1 MTIPA
6 SQLVDITPRV
16 IGGGLSGLAFVGTF
30 LSKNAS
36 LPTATA
42 VPFYSQKAVGEYFG
56 TNSNEYA
63 LAGNYFLADSNS
75 ARKPNVLWFYRY
87 VDSAVSAFIRG
98 TKIESLDSLTG
109 IEDGSFGIKI
119 DATTIALTGLDFSA
133 QTSFS
138 GIASVIQT
146 AIRTAM
152 GSGDAS
158 TCTWDSN
165 FKAFVITSGLNGL
178 DSKITFATAGSTGTD
193 ISGALGL
200 DNGTISQGSG
210 ATTLTDTMAGCVNSN
225 SNFWSFMP
233 VWEETSSEALE
244 LAGWCNSQGVRFMYA
259 MVDTSNAG
267 LTANNQA
274 CLAYQVAEYYGV
286 CSLYNTKALGAMAM
300 GIGGAIDPAQLNGR
314 KTWAYKQQ
322 NGLAYTVNDETSAP
336 VLLANGYNFYG
347 NYATASNQYKLFQ
360 NGQISGNAKW
370 LDTYYGQVFIKDGL
384 QNAWINALMMNN
396 TVPYNQAGYGVL
408 RAAAMDTINTAV
420 NAGFIRE
427 GVKLSESQKA
437 TVYQEAGLDISGA
450 LETQGW
456 YLQILDP
463 TTQVRAERGTPVVNF
478 WYMDGG
484 SVQRIQGTSTVLL

>member
-56 TNSNEYA
+56 TSSNEYA

-87 VDSAVSAFIRG
+87 VDTATAAFLRG
-98 TKIESLDSLTG
+98 ITPASLNELT
-109 IEDGSFGIKI
+109 EVTSGSFGIKI
-119 DATTIALTGLDFSA
+119 NGTSVSVTGLDLSSQVSYSGVASA
-133 QTSFS
+133 
-138 GIASVIQT
+138 IQT
-146 AIRTAM
+146 KLA
-152 GSGDAS
+152 SGLAGT

-165 FKAFVITSGLNGL
+165 FQAFVITSPTTG
-178 DSKITFATAGSTGTD
+178 STSTIEFATAGSTGTD
-193 ISGALGL
+193 VSELLGLTSGAL
-200 DNGTISQGSG
+200 SQGS
-210 ATTLTDTMAGCVNSN
+210 AVTSLTDTMSGCVNSN

-233 VWEETSSEALE
+233 VWEENSTEALE

-274 CLAYQVAEYYGV
+274 CLAYQVADYYGV

-300 GIGGAIDPAQLNGR
+300 GIGASVDPAQLNGR

-336 VLLANGYNFYG
+336 ILLANGYNFYG
-347 NYATASNQYKLFQ
+347 NYATASNQFKLFQ

-396 TVPYNQAGYGVL
+396 TIPYNQAGYGVL

-463 TTQVRAERGTPVVNF
+463 TTEVRSERGTPIVNF

>member
-30 LSKNAS
+30 LSTS
-36 LPTATA
+36 TILPTATA

-56 TNSNEYA
+56 TSSSEYA

-87 VDSAVSAFIRG
+87 VSSAVAAFLRGSSAAQLS
-98 TKIESLDSLTG
+98 ELTVVT
-109 IEDGSFGIKI
+109 DGSFKI
-119 DATTIALTGLDFSA
+119 TVNGTEISVTGLDLSA
-133 QTSFS
+133 QVSYS
-138 GIASVIQT
+138 GVASAIQT
-146 AIRTAM
+146 KLAATLT
-152 GSGDAS
+152 GT

-165 FKAFVITSGLNGL
+165 FQAFVITSPTTG
-178 DSKITFATAGSTGTD
+178 SSSTITFASAGASGTD
-193 ISGALGL
+193 ISEDLGL
-200 DNGTISQGSG
+200 TSGTLSQGS
-210 ATTLTDTMAGCVNSN
+210 AVTSLTDTMNGCVNSN

-233 VWEETSSEALE
+233 VWTESDSDALE

-259 MVDTSNAG
+259 MVDTSSAG
-267 LTANNQA
+267 LTPNNQA
-274 CLAYQVAEYYGV
+274 CLAHQVADYYGV
-286 CSLYNTKALGAMAM
+286 CSLYNKKALGAMAM
-300 GIGGAIDPAQLNGR
+300 GIGASIDPSQLNGR

-322 NGLAYTVNDETSAP
+322 AGLAYTVNDETSAP

-347 NYATASNQYKLFQ
+347 NYATASNEFKLFQ
-360 NGQISGNAKW
+360 NGQISGDAKW

-420 NAGFIRE
+420 NAGFIRQ
-427 GVKLSESQKA
+427 GVSLSDSQKA

-463 TTQVRAERGTPVVNF
+463 TTQVRQERGTPVVNF

>member
-56 TNSNEYA
+56 TASNEYA
-63 LAGNYFLADSNS
+63 LAGNYFLGDSNS
-75 ARKPNVLWFYRY
+75 PKKPDVLWFYRY
-87 VDSAVSAFIRG
+87 ADTAAAAFLRG
-98 TKIESLDSLTG
+98 ASVGSLDTLTQVTT
-109 IEDGSFGIKI
+109 GSFKI
-119 DATTIALTGLDFSA
+119 TVNGSTLSITGLDFSA

-138 GIASVIQT
+138 GVASTIQT
-146 AIRTAM
+146 KLATALT
-152 GSGDAS
+152 GT
-158 TCTWDSN
+158 TCTWNSS
-165 FKAFVITSGLNGL
+165 FKAFVITSPTTG
-178 DSKITFATAGSTGTD
+178 STSTITYATENTTGTD
-193 ISGALGL
+193 VSELLGL
-200 DNGTISQGSG
+200 TSGTLSQGSA
-210 ATTLTDTMAGCVNSN
+210 ATSLTDTMSGCVNSN

-233 VWEETSSEALE
+233 VWEENSTEALE
-244 LAGWCNSQGVRFMYA
+244 LAQWCNNQGVRFMYA

-267 LTANNQA
+267 LTPNNQA
-274 CLAYQVAEYYGV
+274 CLAYQVADYFGV

-300 GIGGAIDPAQLNGR
+300 GIGASIDPAQLNGR
-314 KTWAYKQQ
+314 KTWAFKQQ
-322 NGLAYTVNDETSAP
+322 NGLAYTVNSETDAP
-336 VLLANGYNFYG
+336 ILLANGYNFYG
-347 NYATASNQYKLFQ
+347 NYATASNQFKLFQ

-370 LDTYYGQVFIKDGL
+370 LDTYYGQVFIRDGL
-384 QNAWINALMMNN
+384 QNAWLNAMISAN
-396 TVPYNQAGYGVL
+396 TIPYNEAGYGVL

-427 GVKLSESQKA
+427 GVSLSEAQKA
-437 TVYQEAGLDISGA
+437 QVTQEAGLDITGA

-463 TTQVRAERGTPVVNF
+463 TTQVRSERGTPIVNF

-484 SVQRIQGTSTVLL
+484 SIQRIQGTSTVLL

>member
-30 LSKNAS
+30 LSTSAI

-56 TNSNEYA
+56 TASNEYA

-75 ARKPNVLWFYRY
+75 SKKPDVLWFYRY
-87 VDSAVSAFIRG
+87 VSTATAAFLRG
-98 TKIESLDSLTG
+98 TSVGTLDSLKT
-109 IEDGSFGIKI
+109 ITSGSFSIKV
-119 DATTIALTGLDFSA
+119 DATTITVTGLDLSSI
-133 QTSFS
+133 TSYS
-138 GIASVIQT
+138 DAATAIQT
-146 AIRTAM
+146 KLA
-152 GSGDAS
+152 SGLAS
-158 TCTWDSN
+158 TTCTWNSN
-165 FKAFVITSGLNGL
+165 FKAFVITSPTTGST
-178 DSKITFATAGSTGTD
+178 SKIEFA
-193 ISGALGL
+193 SGDSAAALGL
-200 DNGTISQGSG
+200 TSGTLSQGS
-210 ATTLTDTMAGCVNSN
+210 AVTSLTDTMTGCVNSN

-233 VWEETSSEALE
+233 VWTETSDEVFE
-244 LAGWCNSQGVRFMYA
+244 LAQWCNNQGVRFMYA
-259 MVDTSNAG
+259 MVDTSDSG
-267 LTANNQA
+267 LIANNQA
-274 CLAYQVAEYYGV
+274 CLAYQVADYYGV

-300 GIGGAIDPAQLNGR
+300 GVGAAIDPTQLNGR

-322 NGLAYTVNDETSAP
+322 NGLAFTVNNETDAQ

-347 NYATASNQYKLFQ
+347 NYATASNQFKLFQ

-370 LDTYYGQVFIKDGL
+370 MDTYYGQVFIRDGL
-384 QNAWINALMMNN
+384 QNAWLNAMISAN
-396 TVPYNQAGYGVL
+396 TIPYNEAGYGVL

-420 NAGFIRE
+420 NAGFIRQ
-427 GVKLSESQKA
+427 GVSLSEAQKA
-437 TVYQEAGLDISGA
+437 QVAQEAGLDISGA

-463 TTQVRAERGTPVVNF
+463 TTQVRSERGTPVVNF

-484 SVQRIQGTSTVLL
+484 SIQRIQGTSTVLL

>member
-42 VPFYSQKAVGEYFG
+42 VPFYNQKAVGEYFG
-56 TNSNEYA
+56 TASDEYA
-63 LAGNYFLADSNS
+63 LAGNYFLGDSNS
-75 ARKPNVLWFYRY
+75 SRKPDVLWFYRY
-87 VDSAVSAFIRG
+87 VNSATAAFLRG
-98 TKIESLDSLTG
+98 TSVGALDTLTQVTT
-109 IEDGSFGIKI
+109 GSFKI
-119 DATTIALTGLDFSA
+119 TVNGTELSITGLDFST
-133 QTSFS
+133 QTSYS
-138 GIASVIQT
+138 GIASAVQT
-146 AIRTAM
+146 KL
-152 GSGDAS
+152 AS
-158 TCTWDSN
+158 ALAGTTCTWDSS
-165 FKAFVITSGLNGL
+165 FKAFVITSPTTGAT
-178 DSKITFATAGSTGTD
+178 STITYATENS
-193 ISGALGL
+193 SGIDVSELLGL
-200 DNGTISQGSG
+200 ASGTLSQGS
-210 ATTLTDTMAGCVNSN
+210 AVKSLTETMTDAVNSN

-233 VWEETSSEALE
+233 VWEETSAETLE
-244 LAGWCNSQGVRFMYA
+244 LAGWCNNQGVRFMYA

-267 LTANNQA
+267 LTPNNQA
-274 CLAYQVAEYYGV
+274 CLAYQVADYYGV

-300 GIGGAIDPAQLNGR
+300 GIGASIDPTQLNGR
-314 KTWAYKQQ
+314 KTWAFKQQ
-322 NGLAYTVNDETSAP
+322 TGLAYTVNSETDAP

-347 NYATASNQYKLFQ
+347 NYATASNQFKLFQ
-360 NGQISGNAKW
+360 NGQISGDAKW

-384 QNAWINALMMNN
+384 QNAWINALMANN
-396 TVPYNQAGYGVL
+396 TIPYNESGYGIL

-437 TVYQEAGLDISGA
+437 TVYQEAGLDISGS

-484 SVQRIQGTSTVLL
+484 SIQRIQGTSTVLL

>member
-16 IGGGLSGLAFVGTF
+16 IGGGLSGLAFVGTL
-30 LSKNAS
+30 LSKNTS

-42 VPFYSQKAVGEYFG
+42 VPFYSQAAVGDYFG
-56 TNSNEYA
+56 TSSTEYA

-75 ARKPNVLWFYRY
+75 SRKPNVLWFYRK
-87 VDSAVSAFIRG
+87 VDAACAAFLRG
-98 TKIESLDSLTG
+98 SSPASLDTLKTITS
-109 IEDGSFGIKI
+109 GSF
-119 DATTIALTGLDFSA
+119 TITVNGTEISVSSLNLSA
-133 QTSFS
+133 QTSYS
-138 GIASVIQT
+138 GVASAIQT
-146 AIRTAM
+146 KLA
-152 GSGDAS
+152 SGLAS
-158 TCTWDSN
+158 TTCTWDSN
-165 FKAFVITSGLNGL
+165 FKAFVITSPTTGATSTITFASGDSASLLGL
-178 DSKITFATAGSTGTD
+178 DS
-193 ISGALGL
+193 GAL
-200 DNGTISQGSG
+200 SQGAAITS
-210 ATTLTDTMAGCVNSN
+210 LTDTMTGVVNSN

-233 VWEETSSEALE
+233 VWNETDSEALE
-244 LAGWCNSQGVRFMYA
+244 LAQWCNNQGVRFMYA
-259 MVDTSNAG
+259 LVDQSNAG
-267 LTANNQA
+267 LTPNNSA
-274 CLAYQVAEYYGV
+274 CLAAQVADFYGV
-286 CSLYNTKALGAMAM
+286 CSLYNTKALGAMAL
-300 GIGGAIDPAQLNGR
+300 GVGASIDPAQLNGR

-322 NGLAYTVNDETSAP
+322 NGLGYTVNDETSAE

-347 NYATASNQYKLFQ
+347 NYATASNQFKLFQ
-360 NGQISGNAKW
+360 NGKISGNAKW
-370 LDTYYGQVFIKDGL
+370 IDTYYGQVFIRDGL

-420 NAGFIRE
+420 NAGFIRQ
-427 GVKLSESQKA
+427 GVSLSESQKA
-437 TVYQEAGLDISGA
+437 TVQQEAGLDISGA

>member
-30 LSKNAS
+30 LSTSTA

-56 TNSNEYA
+56 TNSDEYA

-87 VDSAVSAFIRG
+87 VSAATAAFLRG
-98 TKIESLDSLTG
+98 ITPASLSELTAVTS
-109 IEDGSFGIKI
+109 GSFGIKI
-119 DATTIALTGLDFSA
+119 NGTSVSVTGLDLSSQVSYSGVASA
-133 QTSFS
+133 
-138 GIASVIQT
+138 IQT
-146 AIRTAM
+146 KL
-152 GSGDAS
+152 AS
-158 TCTWDSN
+158 SLTGTTCTWDSN
-165 FKAFVITSGLNGL
+165 FQSFVITSPTTG
-178 DSKITFATAGSTGTD
+178 STSTIEFATAGSTGTD
-193 ISGALGL
+193 ASELLGL
-200 DNGTISQGSG
+200 TSGTLSQGS
-210 ATTLTDTMAGCVNSN
+210 AVTSLTDTMSGCVNSN

-233 VWEETSSEALE
+233 VWEETSAEALE
-244 LAGWCNSQGVRFMYA
+244 LAGWCNNQGVRFMYA

-267 LTANNQA
+267 LTPNNQA
-274 CLAYQVAEYYGV
+274 CLAYQVADYYGV

-300 GIGGAIDPAQLNGR
+300 GIGASIDPAQLNGR

-322 NGLAYTVNDETSAP
+322 SGLAYTVNDETSAP
-336 VLLANGYNFYG
+336 ILLANGYNFYG
-347 NYATASNQYKLFQ
+347 NYATASNQFKLFQ

-408 RAAAMDTINTAV
+408 RASAMDTINTAV